1 MDGKK
6 HLTSDNGEKAATLER
21 NQSDHSFLLVSTKQ
35 VDGTMKKKQKT
46 KNKKQT
52 LNGEINEIAPTDPTR
67 PDPRRGVRNRT
78 VETNRPVA
86 DDL

>member
-1 MDGKK
+1 MKKK
-6 HLTSDNGEKAATLER
+6 HLTSDNGENAATLER

-52 LNGEINEIAPTDPTR
+52 LNGEINEIAPTDPPR